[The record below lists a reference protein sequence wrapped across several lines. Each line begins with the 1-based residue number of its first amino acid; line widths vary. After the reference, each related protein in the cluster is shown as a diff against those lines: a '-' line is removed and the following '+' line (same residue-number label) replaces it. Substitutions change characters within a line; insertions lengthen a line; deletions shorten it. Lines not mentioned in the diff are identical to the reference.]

1 MLNSFPCDGDGAAQ
15 GSIARQIDDITFPGR
30 HISHSIGELTVAAF
44 YANPER
50 SHGISTTTRRIPQIH
65 FRRRSKKLGMRSRR
79 RSLYRRK
86 MANK

>member
-1 MLNSFPCDGDGAAQ
+1 VCDGDGAAQ
-15 GSIARQIDDITFPGR
+15 GLIARQIDGITFPGR

-50 SHGISTTTRRIPQIH
+50 SHGISTTTRRTPQIH